1 MRMPPYI
8 PRNWSS
14 SSDALRL
21 GRLALLL
28 LAALALPLRGT
39 AVAQPPKYGP
49 QGSPRA
55 VPLSADHAYLTA
67 APALDFWALMPHYV
81 GQMNGAA
88 CSAASVA
95 MVLNAAVRTGRPLS
109 NEDRNITQQV
119 LLDRVAAEHWKARLS
134 SLGYWGR
141 YGLNLAQLEIVAR
154 AALQSFGASQASAR
168 AMPADGSEAGLE
180 GFRRALVQ
188 NERSSRDAM
197 LLHFVQ
203 DEVTAAP
210 GGPYPHISPVG
221 AYDEARRRVLVLD
234 VDREWYEPYWVAD
247 DVLYRAMSKKTLAF
261 GAGGYVQVDF
271 GDGSRSQ

>member
-1 MRMPPYI
+1 L
-8 PRNWSS
+8 SG
-14 SSDALRL
+14 ALRL
-21 GRLALLL
+21 GRLAPLL
-28 LAALALPLRGT
+28 LAALALALGDT
-39 AVAQPPKYGP
+39 ALAQPPKYGP
-49 QGSPRA
+49 SGSPRA
-55 VPLSADHAYLTA
+55 APLSADHAYLAA
-67 APALDFWALMPHYV
+67 APAPDFWALMPHYG
-81 GQMNGAA
+81 GQMNDFA

-95 MVLNAAVRTGRPLS
+95 MVINAAVRTGRPLS

-119 LLDRVAAEHWKARLS
+119 LLDRVAAEHWKARVS

-141 YGLNLAQLEIVAR
+141 HGLNLAQLEVVAQ
-154 AALQSFGASQASAR
+154 AALRSFGASQSSAR
-168 AMPADGSEAGLE
+168 ATPADGSEAGLE
-180 GFRRALVQ
+180 GFRRALAQ
-188 NERSSRDAM
+188 NERSARDAM

-271 GDGSRSQ
+271 GDESRFQ